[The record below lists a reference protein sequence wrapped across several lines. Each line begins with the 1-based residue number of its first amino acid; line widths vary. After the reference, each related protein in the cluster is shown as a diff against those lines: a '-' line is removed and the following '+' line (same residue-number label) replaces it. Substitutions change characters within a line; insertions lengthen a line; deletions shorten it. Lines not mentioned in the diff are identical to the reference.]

1 MKNDG
6 KKVSRKRK
14 KHFGFEMLDLIEF
27 ELYIMRFNDKLLRGK
42 TLWKKKFAELS
53 KFVVVQVTRAKRVDG
68 LQIYFL

>member
-27 ELYIMRFNDKLLRGK
+27 ELYIMRFNDKLLREK
-42 TLWKKKFAELS
+42 TLWKKVICRTIEVCRCSSDKSE
-53 KFVVVQVTRAKRVDG
+53 TG
-68 LQIYFL
+68 